1 MMNILPA
8 IKVIFGSFPYGVFD
22 NCREYED
29 CHCLNL
35 AAPAFLA

>member
-1 MMNILPA
+1 MNILPA

-29 CHCLNL
+29 CHC
-35 AAPAFLA
+35 

>member
-1 MMNILPA
+1 MNILPA

-29 CHCLNL
+29 CLCQNL
-35 AAPAFLA
+35 AEAAFLA